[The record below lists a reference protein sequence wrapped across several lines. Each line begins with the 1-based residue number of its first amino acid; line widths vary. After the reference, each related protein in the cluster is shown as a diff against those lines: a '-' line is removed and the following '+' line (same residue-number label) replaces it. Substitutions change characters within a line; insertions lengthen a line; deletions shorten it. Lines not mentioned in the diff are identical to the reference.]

1 MIVYKTKKLDAEAHR
16 RGIRPRSWMPQRT
29 AATEERGSIRR
40 LPAYRAEHPTEQH
53 SSRNRRYGQRNSRNE
68 YKGNL
73 KKTKKGLRAAKKKQI
88 VKHFV
93 QSTDGYYD
101 VTNQFQ
107 NDRPRTKVESETAEP
122 SEQKWTKY
130 NATTSDMKEP
140 KKEESSAIQ
149 RMCESYEDQMR
160 YKTKELDAAAHRSQ
174 RRARFN
180 KTTACID
187 CRASHRATL
196 ITEQEKLKNNK
207 CNKRK
212 TKSKALMEA
221 PKRGSTSM
229 EAPKRG
235 STSLKLTSENVL
247 GKFRNQPGS
256 VASDKSVLDVRV
268 SYVLVG

>member
-1 MIVYKTKKLDAEAHR
+1 M
-16 RGIRPRSWMPQRT
+16 G
-29 AATEERGSIRR
+29 
-40 LPAYRAEHPTEQH
+40 
-53 SSRNRRYGQRNSRNE
+53 
-68 YKGNL
+68 
-73 KKTKKGLRAAKKKQI
+73 
-88 VKHFV
+88 
-93 QSTDGYYD
+93 
-101 VTNQFQ
+101 
-107 NDRPRTKVESETAEP
+107 TKVESETAEP

-221 PKRGSTSM
+221 PKRGSTS
-229 EAPKRG
+229 
-235 STSLKLTSENVL
+235 LKVTSEKVL

-268 SYVLVG
+268 LYVLVGWMMT